1 MIEAFEKI
9 VSPVLGFLDDCCE
22 LGGGDD
28 PIWILKDDLYNGW
41 YFETGLSHDF
51 VIENTG
57 APELLRAQVARV
69 LEALRAGWQ
78 RGG

>member
-1 MIEAFEKI
+1 MTTAPVEEQVRRLALRDGMAEAEARARIAAQLPSHEK
-9 VSPVLGFLDDCCE
+9 V
-22 LGGGDD
+22 
-28 PIWILKDDLYNGW
+28 KAA
-41 YFETGLSHDF
+41 DF